1 MKGLV
6 QYLLLNPKDTCQHD
20 AFFVGH
26 LALISSQDLLK
37 FLIREFEEASDV
49 KDYVICMKVMR
60 LVKSWLTNKNVII
73 CNSTL
78 SVINNFALTV
88 NGFGNVQEVA
98 TEVVQLIADKASL
111 NYPRSPIPSSF
122 RSRPDLQ
129 PNASQLAVALATLER
144 ERYLCIV
151 AAEYIAYARNL
162 ILYSPNLKE
171 ALSLN
176 QRITNWAT
184 SSILQLDHHEER
196 CRVKI
201 FFMDTAEECI
211 KIRNFSSMS
220 AILHALQSDVI
231 DCLKLTHNTMPNAE
245 QKRYRKLTT
254 LLKRESNYSTYRT
267 VVEQDG
273 TKGCIPWHDIHLH
286 DINTVLK
293 EKNIEERD
301 EPPLIN
307 FEKWVHLMEKA
318 VGALRYRD
326 LPLAYDTD
334 SSCSRMAMAYLQWQ
348 LRSVTV
354 DDAFDRVVRD
364 SSTRLKQREEQR
376 PRRDDAISVVG
387 F

>member
-1 MKGLV
+1 
-6 QYLLLNPKDTCQHD
+6 
-20 AFFVGH
+20 
-26 LALISSQDLLK
+26 LISSQDLLRI
-37 FLIREFEEASDV
+37 LIREFKEASD
-49 KDYVICMKVMR
+49 DMHHVIHMNVMR

-78 SVINNFALTV
+78 SEIHNFALTV
-88 NGFGNVQEVA
+88 NSPGNVQEVA
-98 TEVVQLIADKASL
+98 TEVVQLIPDKASL
-111 NYPRSPIPSSF
+111 NFPRSPIPSSF
-122 RSRPDLQ
+122 GSRPDLQ
-129 PNASQLAVALATLER
+129 PNASQLAIALAILER

-151 AAEYIAYARNL
+151 AAEYIAYACNL

-201 FFMDTAEECI
+201 YFMNTAEECL

-220 AILHALQSDVI
+220 AILRALQSDVI
-231 DCLKLTHNTMPNAE
+231 DCLKLTHNTMASAE

-273 TKGCIPWHDIHLH
+273 TRGCIPWHEVHLH

-307 FEKWVHLMEKA
+307 FEKWVHLKEKA
-318 VGALRYRD
+318 LGALRYRD

-334 SSCSRMAMAYLQWQ
+334 SSCPRMAMAYLQWQ

-354 DDAFDRVVRD
+354 DDVFDQVVRD
-364 SSTRLKQREEQR
+364 MSTRLKRSEEQR